1 MKIPFTK
8 MHGAG
13 NDYVYLDCINHDV
26 PSDLSA
32 LAQAISNR
40 HFGVGSDG
48 LILIHP
54 SESADARMQMFNADG
69 SEAEMCGNGLRCVAK
84 YLHDHGITTSQRQHI
99 ETGSGTLE
107 TQLIIREGVA
117 TQVRIDM
124 GPPGLDAKVIPTL
137 IGEGQVIEVPITVG
151 SETINVTCLSMGNP
165 HCVVFV
171 EQITDSHVLELG
183 PLIENH
189 AVFPER
195 ANVAFVQVVARDEVI
210 QRTWE
215 RGSGETLACGT
226 GASAACVAGFMT
238 GRTVRRITNHLR
250 GGDLELEWDE
260 SNNRVYLTGPAE
272 SVFEGTYQWK

>member
-1 MKIPFTK
+1 
-8 MHGAG
+8 
-13 NDYVYLDCINHDV
+13 
-26 PSDLSA
+26 
-32 LAQAISNR
+32 
-40 HFGVGSDG
+40 
-48 LILIHP
+48 
-54 SESADARMQMFNADG
+54 
-69 SEAEMCGNGLRCVAK
+69 
-84 YLHDHGITTSQRQHI
+84 
-99 ETGSGTLE
+99 
-107 TQLIIREGVA
+107 
-117 TQVRIDM
+117 
-124 GPPGLDAKVIPTL
+124 
-137 IGEGQVIEVPITVG
+137 
-151 SETINVTCLSMGNP
+151 
-165 HCVVFV
+165 V